1 MAKLRV
7 GIIGLGFIGTAKHL
21 PGLASVSD
29 EVEVVGF
36 CDIVEERAE
45 KARREYG
52 SADAFVTT
60 DWHDIVNDASLDIVH
75 VCTWNVTHREITV
88 AALEAGK
95 HVMCEKP
102 MAVTGEEARDMVAAA
117 KAAGRKLTIGY
128 QYRFRQDNQFLRK
141 VVDEGRLGEIYHAR
155 AHAVRR
161 RGVPTWGVFTDKSKQ
176 GGGPLIDIGTHAL
189 DLALW
194 YMGNYEVASVTG
206 SVFHKLATKP
216 AGNIGGP
223 WDPATFDV
231 EDSAFGYI
239 TMKNGATI
247 FLEASWALNVK
258 RSRESCVTLVGT
270 EGGADRA
277 AVRRRLR
284 GHRQLGRR
292 QRVGHQQPRLQGRL
306 LRRLGIQGRTFSC
319 SRIDG
324 DQAVDPGDQG
334 RHRPARS
341 SGAGMCGDRDP
352 RRHLQVGRGGSA
364 RLLRLNGKGGPH
376 GGVHSLTR
384 QDPGDGARL
393 GRWMHA

>member
-1 MAKLRV
+1 VARLRV

-36 CDIVEERAE
+36 CDLREERAA
-45 KARREYG
+45 KACREFG

-60 DWHDIVNDASLDIVH
+60 DWHDIVNDASLDVVH
-75 VCTWNVTHREITV
+75 VCSWNVTHRDVTV

-102 MAVTGEEARDMVAAA
+102 MAVTGREARDMVAAA
-117 KAAGRKLTIGY
+117 AASGRKLTVGY
-128 QYRFRQDNQFLRK
+128 QYRFRQDNQFLRN

-194 YMGNYEVASVTG
+194 YMGNYRVASVTG
-206 SVFHKLATKP
+206 TVFHKLGKKP

-223 WDPATFDV
+223 WDPATFEV

-239 TMKNGATI
+239 RMKNGATI
-247 FLEASWALNVK
+247 FLEAAWALNVK

-270 EGGADRA
+270 EGGADSEQLYGA
-277 AVRRRLR
+277 DYEVTVNSVVGNELVTSSPDLKGAYFGASASR
-284 GHRQLGRR
+284 GD
-292 QRVGHQQPRLQGRL
+292 
-306 LRRLGIQGRTFSC
+306 TFSALGAMETKQW
-319 SRIDG
+319 I
-324 DQAVDPGDQG
+324 QAIKDDTDPLVLPEQACVVTEILDAIYQ
-334 RHRPARS
+334 
-341 SGAGMCGDRDP
+341 
-352 RRHLQVGRGGSA
+352 SA
-364 RLLRLNGKGGPH
+364 ETGQPVNF
-376 GGVHSLTR
+376 
-384 QDPGDGARL
+384 D
-393 GRWMHA
+393 